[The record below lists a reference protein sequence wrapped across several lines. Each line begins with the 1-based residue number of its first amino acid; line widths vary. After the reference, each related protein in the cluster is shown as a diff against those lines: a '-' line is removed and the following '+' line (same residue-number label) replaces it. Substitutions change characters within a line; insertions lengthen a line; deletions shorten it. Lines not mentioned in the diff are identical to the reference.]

1 MAVAAESTPATIDE
15 LIGTIRQEFPD
26 AGIRITG
33 RARTIRSQ
41 ATLMAE
47 RIRANRAEFMG
58 TYAHRAHILEMDRWV
73 TNNRNATL
81 AQTIDEFERI
91 IQVARANGEI
101 VSNHLSDSARDISW
115 PIGAPDIL
123 NQIEQRIEQLRGR
136 VIREPRAA
144 GGRHWHVDW

>member
-1 MAVAAESTPATIDE
+1 MAIAVESTPATIDE
-15 LIGTIRQEFPD
+15 LIGAIRQEFPD

-33 RARTIRSQ
+33 RARSIRSQ

-81 AQTIDEFERI
+81 VQTIDEFDRVI
-91 IQVARANGEI
+91 RVARANGEI

-115 PIGAPDIL
+115 PIGTLEVL
-123 NQIEQRIEQLRGR
+123 NQIEQRIQQLGGR
-136 VIREPRAA
+136 VIREPQAA